1 MYLLAIILD
10 RIQKLKPVAELLS
23 LMLTELSTIRLQVL
37 NGMPGLTKVQTG
49 TRLKDGL
56 RT

>member
-1 MYLLAIILD
+1 
-10 RIQKLKPVAELLS
+10 
-23 LMLTELSTIRLQVL
+23 LQVL

-56 RT
+56 RTWTLLEVTGACRQERRPK